1 VNAAIL
7 IAEVTILMLGGAV
20 LILAAQRRAAARP
33 RPGDAIVTAVFTV
46 ADYPDRGAAEVAVAI
61 ANPGGSPVLVGLSPR
76 RRGWPG
82 RGMRATVPS
91 RTTRRRYRADRQVTV
106 GAVPP
111 RSIGRLTTPVPV
123 RPCRLA
129 VVIGQPDGRLR
140 VVNVPVA
147 VRRDTRRQRA
157 AARQR
162 GVRGG
167 PGATTPPSSFSFLWP
182 R

>member
-46 ADYPDRGAAEVAVAI
+46 ADYPDKGTAEVAVAI

-82 RGMRATVPS
+82 HGMRATVPS
-91 RTTRRRYRADRQVTV
+91 RTTRRRYRADQQVTV

-111 RSIGRLTTPVPV
+111 RSISRLSALIPA
-123 RPCRLA
+123 RPCHLA

-140 VVNVPVA
+140 VVSVPVT
-147 VRRDTRRQRA
+147 VRRHPV
-157 AARQR
+157 RQR
-162 GVRGG
+162 GTRGG
-167 PGATTPPSSFSFLWP
+167 PGTTTPPSSFSFLW
-182 R
+182 RR